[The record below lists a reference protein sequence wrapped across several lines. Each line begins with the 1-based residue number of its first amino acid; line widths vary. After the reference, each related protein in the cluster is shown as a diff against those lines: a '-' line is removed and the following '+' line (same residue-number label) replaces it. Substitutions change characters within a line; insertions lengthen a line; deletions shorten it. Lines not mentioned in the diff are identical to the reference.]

1 MMFKTFILSSV
12 VILACTACIFA
23 MDLAG
28 VPTDLVLPSVTDQA
42 PAPGRRVR
50 QFNTNYAGTGVY
62 HPLYLPT
69 DWQKGKHYPVI
80 VEYAGNKWK
89 ESSAGTVEGSK
100 LGYGISAGRGV
111 IWICMPFVDKKN
123 LTSTGTWWGDVDATV
138 DYCKQTV
145 RRICAEYGGD
155 SSNVFLAG
163 FSRGAIACNYIG
175 LHDDE
180 IASLW
185 RGFICHSHYDGVRQ
199 WSYAASD
206 RKSAA
211 ERLKRLGSRPQFIS
225 QETSVETTKVYLS
238 EVYPSGNF
246 TFQPLPFGDHTDIW
260 VLRDIP
266 ERKALREWLN
276 KSLKS
281 NGVLLG
287 KLYTNALQTAAHD
300 VRFNIAL
307 IKRCDYMKMNRIS
320 NCLVKLQE
328 NPEDKALRS
337 RLDELSKDVEFS
349 NTLTLRLR
357 SNGST
362 IKYTLEPIPTTMTEH
377 IDKNQVTLTFAS
389 PPFKFGYPFVHVE
402 ARIACG
408 NGLNS
413 EMPLTKTEPFT
424 EPTAHWPAHDS
435 YVTHV
440 LTDIL
445 PAKTNSLVGAERII
459 DWIRFQKHIVPDTK
473 TEGNR
478 GTRYG
483 AVEVLKQGFGNCWDY
498 SDAFITLCR
507 AAGIPSRQVAGWRSG
522 RGGHIWAEIYLEHF
536 GWIQV
541 DPTTGLT
548 ATDDYVAYFTTP
560 SGDMPIVYMT
570 WPRTKKTNE

>member
-1 MMFKTFILSSV
+1 
-12 VILACTACIFA
+12 
-23 MDLAG
+23 MDLEG
-28 VPTDLVLPSVTDQA
+28 KKPDLVLPSVTDGA
-42 PAPGRRVR
+42 PAPGMRVR
-50 QFNTNYAGTGVY
+50 QVNTNYVGTGVY
-62 HPLYLPT
+62 HLLYLPT
-69 DWQKGKHYPVI
+69 DWEKGKHYPVI

-89 ESSAGTVEGSK
+89 ESSGGTVEGSK
-100 LGYGISAGRGV
+100 LGYGISGGRGV
-111 IWICMPFVDKKN
+111 IWVCMPFVDKQN
-123 LTSTGTWWGDVDATV
+123 QINALTWWGDVDATV
-138 DYCKQTV
+138 AYCKQTV
-145 RRICAEYGGD
+145 KRVCEEYGGD
-155 SSNVFLAG
+155 PSNVFLAG
-163 FSRGAIACNYIG
+163 FSRGSIACNYIG

-180 IASLW
+180 IASVW

-199 WSYAASD
+199 WSYAACD

-225 QETSVETTKVYLS
+225 QENSVEATKTYLR
-238 EVYPSGNF
+238 EIYPTGDF
-246 TFQPLPFGDHTDIW
+246 TFQPLPFADHTDSW

-266 ERKALREWLN
+266 ERKALRDWFTR
-276 KSLKS
+276 SLKS

-287 KLYTNALQTAAHD
+287 KLSTDARQTAAHD
-300 VRFNIAL
+300 VSFDIAL

-320 NCLVKLQE
+320 NCFVKLQE

-337 RLDELSKDVEFS
+337 RVDDLSKDVEFS

-357 SNGST
+357 SNGT
-362 IKYTLEPIPTTMTEH
+362 KINYTLEPIPTTMAED

-389 PPFKFGYPFVHVE
+389 PPLKFGYPFVHVE

-408 NGLNS
+408 NGLNA
-413 EMPLTKTEPFT
+413 ETPLTNTEPFT
-424 EPTAHWPAHDS
+424 EPTAHWPAADA
-435 YVTHV
+435 YVTRV
-440 LTDIL
+440 LRDIL
-445 PAKTNSLVGAERII
+445 PTKTNSLVGAARII

-473 TEGNR
+473 PEGNR

-498 SDAFITLCR
+498 SDVFITLCR

-522 RGGHIWAEIYLEHF
+522 RGGHIWAEVYLERF

-548 ATDDYVAYFTTP
+548 ATEDYIAYFTTP
-560 SGDMPIVYMT
+560 SGDMPIVYLA
-570 WPRTKKTNE
+570 WPRTKKASESFVAPSSPLNDASR

>member
-1 MMFKTFILSSV
+1 
-12 VILACTACIFA
+12 
-23 MDLAG
+23 
-28 VPTDLVLPSVTDQA
+28 
-42 PAPGRRVR
+42 
-50 QFNTNYAGTGVY
+50 
-62 HPLYLPT
+62 
-69 DWQKGKHYPVI
+69 
-80 VEYAGNKWK
+80 
-89 ESSAGTVEGSK
+89 
-100 LGYGISAGRGV
+100 
-111 IWICMPFVDKKN
+111 MPFVDKKN
-123 LTSTGTWWGDVDATV
+123 LTNTGTWWGDVDATV

-145 RRICAEYGGD
+145 KRVCEEYGGD

-175 LHDDE
+175 LHNDG
-180 IASLW
+180 IASVW

-199 WSYAASD
+199 WSYAACD

-211 ERLKRLGSRPQFIS
+211 ERLKRLGDRPQFIS
-225 QETSVETTKVYLS
+225 QETSVEATKTYLG
-238 EVYPSGNF
+238 EVYPTGNF
-246 TFQPLPFGDHTDIW
+246 TFQPLPFADHTDSW

-266 ERKALREWLN
+266 ERKALRDWFTR
-276 KSLKS
+276 SLKS

-287 KLYTNALQTAAHD
+287 KLSTNAQQTASHD
-300 VRFNIAL
+300 VSFDIAL

-357 SNGST
+357 TNGSK
-362 IKYTLEPIPTTMTEH
+362 IKYTLEPTPTTIAED
-377 IDKNQVTLTFAS
+377 IDKNQLTLTFAS
-389 PPFKFGYPFVHVE
+389 PPLKLGYPFVHVE

-408 NGLNS
+408 NGLSS
-413 EMPLTKTEPFT
+413 EKPLTNTEPFT
-424 EPTAHWPAHDS
+424 EPTAHWPAADS
-435 YVTHV
+435 YVTRI
-440 LTDIL
+440 LRDIL
-445 PAKTNSLVGAERII
+445 PATTNSLVGAARII

-483 AVEVLKQGFGNCWDY
+483 AVEVLNQGFGNCWDY

-522 RGGHIWAEIYLEHF
+522 RGGHIWAEVYLERF

-548 ATDDYVAYFTTP
+548 ATEDYIAYFTTP
-560 SGDMPIVYMT
+560 SGDMPIVYSS
-570 WPRTKKTNE
+570 WPRTKKASESSVAPSAPLNDASR